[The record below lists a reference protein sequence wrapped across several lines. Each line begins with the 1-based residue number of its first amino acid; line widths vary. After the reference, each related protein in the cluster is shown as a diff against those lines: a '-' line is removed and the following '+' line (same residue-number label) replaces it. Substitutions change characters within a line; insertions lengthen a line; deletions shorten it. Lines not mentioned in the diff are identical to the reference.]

1 MKEDRVTN
9 LLLTEIKTI
18 SQKKGHKLKLKVT
31 GDVKQAKRRAREK
44 EGWRKKNVRDR
55 FLPVEWVSI

>member
-1 MKEDRVTN
+1 MTN

-44 EGWRKKNVRDR
+44 EGWRKKNGSASEIQRGYVHTSSGR
-55 FLPVEWVSI
+55 